1 VEDRKRPYNQI
12 NTGLRKKVSG
22 LPHGETF
29 TNGYQ
34 LAYVHQELG
43 SGPQQRGVSATT
55 TPVHE
60 VFSNQGKSFRSED
73 GVRIQVDLAK
83 VPIGSA
89 TKPEFVNHYAY
100 QARKNAKPLIGVYK
114 IIGTQPRGFD
124 HYKWSVKKNREV
136 FLKTVRFGSI
146 KSVTLHQPGGGGDTT
161 YEGETLSKDM
171 MAAGVNLA
179 EYNAGFGA
187 PDGTKTFTDP
197 RATSTYKEG
206 QRARWE
212 YNAGREAARNFWA
225 TVKSEWATEE
235 NLWIED
241 RNKLI
246 RSENSKIE
254 KENSALRNKH
264 KRRPLQK
271 LCVKVTVKDYMKS
284 PQDSMNFQ
292 NKKFSGRDT
301 NSTVLKTLHDLSMEP
316 EETRYVQGAWD
327 GFYERVGRL

>member
-1 VEDRKRPYNQI
+1 M
-12 NTGLRKKVSG
+12 
-22 LPHGETF
+22 
-29 TNGYQ
+29 
-34 LAYVHQELG
+34 AYVHQELG

-100 QARKNAKPLIGVYK
+100 QARKNAKPLIDGYK

-197 RATSTYKEG
+197 RATSTYQEG
-206 QRARWE
+206 QRARSE
-212 YNAGREAARNFWA
+212 YNAGRDAASKFWA
-225 TVKSEWATEE
+225 KVISEWVSEE
-235 NLWIED
+235 NPKIES
-241 RNKLI
+241 RNNSI
-246 RSENSKIE
+246 GIENSKIE
-254 KENSALRNKH
+254 KDNLLQRNKH
-264 KRRPLQK
+264 KKPQLKKLSAKVSAKDYKKNLQRS
-271 LCVKVTVKDYMKS
+271 VKDFEKMR
-284 PQDSMNFQ
+284 
-292 NKKFSGRDT
+292 FSGRET
-301 NSTVLKTLHDLSMEP
+301 TSTASKALHELSKDP
-316 EETRYVQGAWD
+316 EQTRYVQGAWD
-327 GFYERVGRL
+327 EFYGRKVKQ